1 MYAHDHCL
9 SRCTGTRSG
18 WGKGLRTGQRD
29 ESSRIGP
36 QVCFICFLI
45 SLGLRLH
52 AVFCFCLRL
61 RSGQRD
67 KSSRIGPQVCLLVG
81 LRIVGFKPLAS
92 TSYLYVYSLPGR
104 SSCYTDTC
112 ADLSFNL
119 LSRPD
124 ELFLITCLQRL
135 DILDVG
141 CNEMCIHPEYH
152 ASVKAMRHRI
162 GTLKKLNDEAV
173 VNAFV
178 GYGEDAAMQQH
189 AGEARLAG
197 LDRDNSRSFPPRAR
211 SLLYVSG
218 FETCRRGAYRER
230 EREKERERE

>member
-1 MYAHDHCL
+1 M
-9 SRCTGTRSG
+9 S
-18 WGKGLRTGQRD
+18 
-29 ESSRIGP
+29 
-36 QVCFICFLI
+36 F
-45 SLGLRLH
+45 
-52 AVFCFCLRL
+52 
-61 RSGQRD
+61 
-67 KSSRIGPQVCLLVG
+67 
-81 LRIVGFKPLAS
+81 
-92 TSYLYVYSLPGR
+92 
-104 SSCYTDTC
+104 YTDTC

-119 LSRPD
+119 LSRPE

-135 DILDVG
+135 DNLDVG

-197 LDRDNSRSFPPRAR
+197 LDRDLSRSFFLPR
-211 SLLYVSG
+211 SLLNVSG

-230 EREKERERE
+230 EREKERERVRCRRCPCILYSSRKIQVCCARACALSLVCVSGLENAAEGVHVQLVCFGVKICLELMVSF